1 MILVMTGKARIQLV
15 VKTMMLRREQMGL
28 WGYLRLSLNE
38 GQVSR
43 TLVKSLREEEKNV
56 DRKAGDLVLRI
67 EPQTVIAFLWRR
79 LSGRLLKL

>member
-1 MILVMTGKARIQLV
+1 MTGKARIQLV
-15 VKTMMLRREQMGL
+15 VKRLMLRREQMGL

-43 TLVKSLREEEKNV
+43 TLVKSLPSEEEKNV
-56 DRKAGDLVLRI
+56 DSKAGDLVLRI
-67 EPQTVIAFLWRR
+67 EPQPVIAFLWRR